1 MIKAV
6 SRQILEVSETGNAY
20 FAKAWLMVDPS
31 CMNDDLSDEA
41 ESYLRALD
49 PPSELRRR
57 RNPLK
62 KAARYLC
69 SAAVGGLVT
78 ALLIQL
84 Y

>member
-20 FAKAWLMVDPS
+20 FTKAWLMVAPS
-31 CMNDDLSDEA
+31 CMSDDISNEA
-41 ESYLRALD
+41 ENYLRTLD
-49 PPSELRRR
+49 PPSELRSRG
-57 RNPLK
+57 NPFK